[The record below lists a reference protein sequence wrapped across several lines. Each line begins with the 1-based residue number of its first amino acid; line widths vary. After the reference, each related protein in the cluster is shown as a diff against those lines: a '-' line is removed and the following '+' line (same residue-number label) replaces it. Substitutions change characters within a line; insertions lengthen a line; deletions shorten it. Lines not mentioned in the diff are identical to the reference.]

1 MWHFFYARRDASRGP
16 QWRDVPVLVLSYFGI
31 TLGWY
36 EHHFGIAQRR
46 AARVAERHMAKAA
59 KQAKKDIERVVRN
72 AERRPQD
79 SSREGTNQNE

>member
-1 MWHFFYARRDASRGP
+1 MLAVMPAGVPSGGTYLFY
-16 QWRDVPVLVLSYFGI
+16 LVLSYFGI